1 MKNETRTEATDFSE
15 MISIAMKQFKQ
26 RLQRHYEDNL
36 LAGRWIKHLRFNFRM
51 GLRSARKCRNKI

>member
-1 MKNETRTEATDFSE
+1 MKNETRAEATDFSE
-15 MISIAMKQFKQ
+15 MISIAVKQFKQ

-51 GLRSARKCRNKI
+51 EAT

>member
-15 MISIAMKQFKQ
+15 MISIAMKQFKH

-36 LAGRWIKHLRFNFRM
+36 LAGRWIKHLRLTSGWR
-51 GLRSARKCRNKI
+51 LLSARKWRNKI